1 MRPLNYKTPLL
12 LIAAYL
18 ISRSVSEYFMNGF
31 ISLKETIIGL
41 VTFLFFVLLAKLI
54 TKDKH

>member
-12 LIAAYL
+12 LIAAYF

-31 ISLKETIIGL
+31 INLKETIIGL
-41 VTFLFFVLLAKLI
+41 VTFLFFSI
-54 TKDKH
+54 S